1 MVDTGE
7 RGEARLG
14 IEWELVQGARWR
26 WDGVE
31 GSRWR

>member
-14 IEWELVQGARWR
+14 IEGELMEGARWR

>member
-7 RGEARLG
+7 KDEARMG
-14 IEWELVQGARWR
+14 IEGELVEGARRR